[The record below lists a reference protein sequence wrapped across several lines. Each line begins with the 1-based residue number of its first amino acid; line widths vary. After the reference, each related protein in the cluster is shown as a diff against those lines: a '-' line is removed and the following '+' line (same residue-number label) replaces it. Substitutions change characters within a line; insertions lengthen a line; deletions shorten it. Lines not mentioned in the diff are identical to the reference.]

1 MWTTPGTTLGPVDD
15 GRVPR
20 TACHDPGVPFRMT
33 VLGADVEIDPP
44 VEDPAGVTLAAA
56 RELLEP
62 LTGPSP
68 SGWEEEWRVDGE
80 LVAGAVL
87 GRPPL
92 VAGVRVPAVDEVG
105 EAHQVGGAELALHVV
120 AGPEAGRTPGLG
132 TGTHR
137 VGRRGEPGTAL
148 GLDDPSVSRVHAELI
163 VHDDGTVTVRDTG
176 SLNGTALIHAND
188 RETLRGSRRVPLP
201 VRLALGGSVLELA
214 PTPVRPAGV
223 RADGQGRLRLN
234 RPPRLLPPAPSHVLR
249 WPAGAPSAAAPELP
263 VLALLVPLA
272 LAGVLALL
280 WSPLSLLL
288 GLASPV
294 LVGGQWWT
302 QRRRHTA
309 TTRRRAVELQA
320 ARELVA
326 ATRRSAL
333 TAEHDRAHE
342 FAPDAARLLAEVLG
356 RGEGLFARS
365 PEHPDHL
372 HVRFGLGDRPSEA
385 VEVRGERPDAEVPE
399 VLLRD
404 VPVGVALTAGPLGL
418 AGPRPAL
425 LRTARFVIGQLAGWH
440 SPATLRLAVA
450 GSPEDWSWSTWLPH
464 LLTPDLD
471 LDAAHVLATAAR
483 ELAQRRAGT
492 RGGREQWRGGNHLVL
507 VLDDAPRWRPDP
519 RLADLLVDGPRHGVH
534 VVCLADDVSELPAEC
549 RSVVDLAA
557 TPARLVTGAGS
568 SRFRPDGVGVDWSE
582 RLARG
587 LAPLRDAGTTAGT
600 ATPGDVRLT
609 DLLGPASAEHLA
621 RSWREVVPGLPVVLG
636 VGGQGVCRV
645 DLAAD
650 GPHTLVA
657 GTTGAGKSVLLRTL
671 VAGLCAGSPPEAVQ
685 LVLVDYKGG
694 AAFGDCVRL
703 PHVAGVVTDL
713 DDQLAA
719 RVLRS
724 LRAEVRR
731 REEVLAAA
739 GVADVRDLAPGRLP
753 RLVVVV
759 DEFRVLSQ
767 ELPDFVDGL
776 VRLAAVG
783 RSLGIHLVLAT
794 QRPAGVVSPEIRAN
808 TNLRI
813 ALRVQ
818 DRADAEDVVGD
829 PSPASFSDRVPGLA
843 VLRRGSEG
851 LETFQTA
858 RLSGPRPRVGL
869 QVRTPGTVQ
878 AGEEVDDLPGL
889 VNAVRTAAADRTVPA
904 SPWLAPLPDVL
915 GSDDVPPSGG
925 NVLTWGRLDLP
936 DSQRQES
943 AGWDLAAGDHLLVV
957 GGIRSGRTTLL
968 RRLVT
973 AAGRGRA
980 ADPLEVHVLDAG
992 GGFADLAGRGRV
1004 GSVVGPS
1011 EVWRAGRLLL
1021 RLQGEVERRRAS
1033 GWAGEPF
1040 LLLAVDGWEAWVNAL
1055 GAADPAAG
1063 PEALLRLLR
1072 EASGVGVRIVVG
1084 ADRQALTGP
1093 VAGTCGQVVLLRL
1106 PDRSDA
1112 ALLGVRAAEVPRQAP
1127 PGRGLLVLDGRA
1139 QEVQVALPFAPGALG
1154 GRDAVAPL
1162 PAVVRL
1168 DDVVVA
1174 GRDGLP
1180 LGRGGD
1186 DAGVV
1191 RVDPREAVLVCGP
1204 PGSGRTSAL
1213 RALAGAETVAG
1224 GTVCWAREVDTEAL
1238 GAALAGGALVLVDD
1252 VSRPLPPAS
1261 EDVLVAALARDGRAR
1276 VVLAGDGAEV
1286 AGAFRGLAA
1295 AARTAART
1303 TVLLGRGGTVPAEV
1317 VSRRPVVAPGPGV
1330 GAGFVVRDGQWTSVR
1345 VATPVEHLDEGPEVG
1360 PERRDGCLT
1369 VSG

>member
-1 MWTTPGTTLGPVDD
+1 MWKTPGATLDPVDD
-15 GRVPR
+15 GRVTR
-20 TACHDPGVPFRMT
+20 TRCHDPDVPFRMT
-33 VLGADVEIDPP
+33 VLGVDVEIDPP

-62 LTGPSP
+62 LTGPWP

-92 VAGVRVPAVDEVG
+92 VAGVRVPAGGEVG
-105 EAHQVGGAELALHVV
+105 EIGAAELALHVV
-120 AGPEAGRTPGLG
+120 AGPEAGRTSGLG

-137 VGRRGEPGTAL
+137 VGRRGEPGTVL
-148 GLDDPSVSRVHAELI
+148 GLDDPSVSRVHVELT
-163 VHDDGTVTVRDTG
+163 VHDDGTVTVRDAG
-176 SLNGTALIHAND
+176 SLNGTALLHADD
-188 RETLRGSRRVPLP
+188 RETLRGARRLPLP

-214 PTPVRPAGV
+214 PLPVRPAGV
-223 RADGQGRLRLN
+223 RADGRGRLRLN

-249 WPAGAPSAAAPELP
+249 WPAEAPSTEAPELP

-294 LVGGQWWT
+294 LVGGQWWS
-302 QRRRHTA
+302 QRRRHA
-309 TTRRRAVELQA
+309 STTRRRAAELQA
-320 ARELVA
+320 ARERVA
-326 ATRRSAL
+326 AARLSAL
-333 TAEHDRAHE
+333 TAEYDRAHE

-372 HVRFGLGDRPSEA
+372 HVRFGLGDRPSES
-385 VEVRGERPDAEVPE
+385 VEVRGERPDAEVPQ
-399 VLLRD
+399 VRLRD

-425 LRTARFVIGQLAGWH
+425 LRTARFVVGQLAGWH

-450 GSPEDWSWSTWLPH
+450 GSPEDWSWSAWLPH
-464 LLTPDLD
+464 LLAPDLD
-471 LDAAHVLATAAR
+471 ATDVLATAAR

-492 RGGREQWRGGNHLVL
+492 RGGREQWRGSHLVL

-519 RLADLLVDGPRHGVH
+519 RLADLLGDGSRHGVH
-534 VVCLADDVSELPAEC
+534 VVCLAEEVSELPAEC

-557 TPARLVTGAGS
+557 TPARLATGVGAG
-568 SRFRPDGVGVDWSE
+568 RFRPDGVGVDWSE

-587 LAPLRDAGTTAGT
+587 LAPLRDAGTTTGT

-609 DLLGPASAEHLA
+609 ELLGPASAGDLA
-621 RSWREVVPGLPVVLG
+621 RSWREVAPGLPAVLG

-650 GPHTLVA
+650 GPHALVA

-671 VAGLCAGSPPEAVQ
+671 VAGLCVGSPPEAVQ

-731 REEVLAAA
+731 REEVLAGA

-759 DEFRVLSQ
+759 DEFRVLGQ

-829 PSPASFSDRVPGLA
+829 PSPAAFSDRTPGRA

-858 RLSGPRPRVGL
+858 RLSGPRPRAGL
-869 QVRTPGTVQ
+869 RVRAPGTVE

-889 VNAVRTAAADRTVPA
+889 VDAVRAAAADRNVPA

-915 GSDDVPPSGG
+915 GSDDVAPSGG
-925 NVLTWGRLDLP
+925 SVLSWGRLDLP
-936 DSQRQES
+936 DGQRQET

-973 AAGRGRA
+973 AAGRGA
-980 ADPLEVHVLDAG
+980 GADPVEVHVLDAG

-1011 EVWRAGRLLL
+1011 DVWRAGRLLL
-1021 RLQGEVERRRAS
+1021 RLQGEVDRRRAA

-1040 LLLAVDGWEAWVNAL
+1040 LLLAVDGWEAWVTAL

-1072 EASGVGVRIVVG
+1072 EASGVGVQIVVA

-1112 ALLGVRAAEVPRQAP
+1112 ALLGLRAAEVPRQAP
-1127 PGRGLLVLDGRA
+1127 PGRGLLVVEGRA
-1139 QEVQVALPFAPGALG
+1139 REVQVALPFAPGAVG
-1154 GRDAVAPL
+1154 GRGAVAPL

-1168 DDVVVA
+1168 DDVGVG

-1180 LGRGGD
+1180 VGRGGD

-1191 RVDPREAVLVCGP
+1191 RVDPRGTVLVCGP

-1213 RALAGAETVAG
+1213 RALAAAETAAG
-1224 GTVCWAREVDTEAL
+1224 GTACWAREVDAEAL
-1238 GAALAGGALVLVDD
+1238 RAALAGDALVLVDD
-1252 VSRPLPPAS
+1252 VSRPLPTAS

-1276 VVLAGDGAEV
+1276 VVFAGDGAEV

-1295 AARTAART
+1295 AARTGART
-1303 TVLLGRGGTVPAEV
+1303 TVLLGRNGTVPAEV

-1330 GAGFVVRDGQWTSVR
+1330 GAGFVVRDGRWTSVR
-1345 VATPVEHLDEGPEVG
+1345 VATPGEGPEVA